1 MQIYSK
7 IKKQVERRDS
17 DAKILRYGKQKHII
31 IPEWAFKLPTF
42 IDEVIKE
49 EKNQMLTEMISKR
62 LFEGKT
68 DKTVMSELPISE
80 STYYR
85 YKQKFEEKIYQLYI
99 ELGYVTREEIL
110 RTKIT
115 E

>member
-1 MQIYSK
+1 
-7 IKKQVERRDS
+7 
-17 DAKILRYGKQKHII
+17 
-31 IPEWAFKLPTF
+31 
-42 IDEVIKE
+42 
-49 EKNQMLTEMISKR
+49 
-62 LFEGKT
+62 
-68 DKTVMSELPISE
+68 MSELPISE

>member
-17 DAKILRYGKQKHII
+17 EAKILRYGKQKHII
-31 IPEWAFKLPTF
+31 IPEWALKLPTF

-62 LFEGKT
+62 LFEGKI